1 MIWKQL
7 LFWALE
13 WFAGKA
19 ASFLAKRLEQSRRAE
34 ERAHEAR
41 KELERLKEAKTEE
54 EVERAAKDTLG
65 L

>member
-13 WFAGKA
+13 WGAGKL
-19 ASFLAKRLEQSRRAE
+19 ASWLSKRAEQAERAKERVQESRRE
-34 ERAHEAR
+34 V
-41 KELERLKEAKTEE
+41 ERLKEAKTEK
-54 EVERAAKDTLG
+54 EVEDAAKDTLG